1 MDIIEMTRELARKLQ
16 QEDSYIL
23 LNTTQQAVEDDEA
36 LQEAIA
42 DFNMKR
48 YELTQ
53 EVTKKDRDD
62 EKIDELDKLVR
73 GMYDDITNN
82 EKMVAYN
89 NAQDDF
95 NEMFEYVLHILQMA
109 ATGDDPDSIEKPEA
123 GGGCSVDSAAF
134 QLLVNEIGI
143 ERVYTNCGN
152 SVLFCFIA
160 HCAELF
166 MGGVRL
172 EQSVVEHFC
181 YFLFFH
187 YCHLR
192 V

>member
-89 NAQDDF
+89 NAQEDF

-123 GGGCSVDSAAF
+123 GSGCSGDCSSCGGC
-134 QLLVNEIGI
+134 G
-143 ERVYTNCGN
+143 
-152 SVLFCFIA
+152 
-160 HCAELF
+160 
-166 MGGVRL
+166 
-172 EQSVVEHFC
+172 
-181 YFLFFH
+181 
-187 YCHLR
+187 
-192 V
+192 

>member
-89 NAQDDF
+89 NAQDNF

-109 ATGDDPDSIEKPEA
+109 ATGDDPDSIEKP
-123 GGGCSVDSAAF
+123 GGC
-134 QLLVNEIGI
+134 G
-143 ERVYTNCGN
+143 
-152 SVLFCFIA
+152 
-160 HCAELF
+160 
-166 MGGVRL
+166 
-172 EQSVVEHFC
+172 
-181 YFLFFH
+181 
-187 YCHLR
+187 
-192 V
+192 

>member
-23 LNTTQQAVEDDEA
+23 LNTTQKAVEDDEA

-123 GGGCSVDSAAF
+123 GGCSGDCSSCGGC
-134 QLLVNEIGI
+134 G
-143 ERVYTNCGN
+143 
-152 SVLFCFIA
+152 
-160 HCAELF
+160 
-166 MGGVRL
+166 
-172 EQSVVEHFC
+172 
-181 YFLFFH
+181 
-187 YCHLR
+187 
-192 V
+192 

>member
-73 GMYDDITNN
+73 GMYDEITNN

-89 NAQDDF
+89 NAQDNF

-123 GGGCSVDSAAF
+123 GSGCSGDCSSCGGC
-134 QLLVNEIGI
+134 G
-143 ERVYTNCGN
+143 
-152 SVLFCFIA
+152 
-160 HCAELF
+160 
-166 MGGVRL
+166 
-172 EQSVVEHFC
+172 
-181 YFLFFH
+181 
-187 YCHLR
+187 
-192 V
+192 